1 MRSEGQAKAVAD
13 HPNWAHIAAMK
24 PNLPADD
31 KLRETGGAP
40 ERGYADWKRAKI
52 ERGMEQAK
60 DRAKMIPA
68 EQVLRD
74 FGLER

>member
-1 MRSEGQAKAVAD
+1 M
-13 HPNWAHIAAMK
+13 PMK
-24 PNLPADD
+24 PNRPADD

-40 ERGYADWKRAKI
+40 ERGHADWKRAKI
-52 ERGMEQAK
+52 ERGIEQAK
-60 DRAKMIPA
+60 DRTKMNSA

>member
-1 MRSEGQAKAVAD
+1 MAVAD
-13 HPNWAHIAAMK
+13 HPNCEHIMAMK
-24 PNLPADD
+24 PILPADD

-52 ERGMEQAK
+52 ERGLEQAK

>member
-1 MRSEGQAKAVAD
+1 
-13 HPNWAHIAAMK
+13 MK
-24 PNLPADD
+24 PDLPAED
-31 KLRETGGAP
+31 KIRETDGAS
-40 ERGYADWKRAKI
+40 ERGYADRKRAKI
-52 ERGMEQAK
+52 ERGLEQSK

>member
-1 MRSEGQAKAVAD
+1 MAVAHQPD
-13 HPNWAHIAAMK
+13 CEHIEDMK
-24 PNLPADD
+24 PDRPAED
-31 KLRETGGAP
+31 KIRETGGRS

-52 ERGMEQAK
+52 ERGLEQAK

-74 FGLER
+74 LGLER